1 MAGTSFSEAATRS
14 TAQRLRRTRQHLGTY
29 RHDLLVAMRVVNS
42 VEREMV
48 RAEWENWLLDENTRC
63 RQVQILLRENRT
75 STPTSTGKRGKK
87 AKKVADAQRVMD
99 TKERERAAKLDGLRL
114 WHEDYCGSCK
124 REQELLQTGR
134 KHIAFA

>member
-1 MAGTSFSEAATRS
+1 MAGMSFSEAATRS

-29 RHDLLVAMRVVNS
+29 RHDLLVAMRVVNN

-48 RAEWENWLLDENTRC
+48 RAEWENWLFDENTRC
-63 RQVQILLRENRT
+63 RQVQTLLRENRT
-75 STPTSTGKRGKK
+75 STSTSARKKGKK
-87 AKKVADAQRVMD
+87 STEAQRVVD
-99 TKERERAAKLDGLRL
+99 IKKHERAAKLDSLRI

-134 KHIAFA
+134 KHITFG